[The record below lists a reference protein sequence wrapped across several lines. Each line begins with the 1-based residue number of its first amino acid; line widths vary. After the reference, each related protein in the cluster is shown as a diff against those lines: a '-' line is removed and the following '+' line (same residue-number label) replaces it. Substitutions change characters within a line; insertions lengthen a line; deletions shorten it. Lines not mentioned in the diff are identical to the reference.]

1 MYCNKCGN
9 KLEDDMLFCNKCG
22 NKAINISEEENIGN
36 KKKSSKV
43 FIIIV
48 IILFI
53 STGVYIGGL
62 KIKKILLSFYNNV
75 SMKQENGNMMMLL
88 RDGSKKDISISEK
101 DLKEKVNSLMY
112 LISRYY
118 SKAKINQVNE
128 IKIIYNYN
136 ENIIEY
142 VYLSVNLDRYYKVK
156 NLDIPNNFVT
166 ASVEASL
173 SRNGVYTDKWKE
185 SNGDNSLIF
194 AVNNLSNNCGLLTEE
209 NNNVLVKIK
218 NELNNGRDRT
228 FYWNIKV
235 E

>member
-9 KLEDDMLFCNKCG
+9 KLEDDMAFCNKCG
-22 NKAINISEEENIGN
+22 NKVINISVVEKNGN
-36 KKKSSKV
+36 TKAVSKV

-48 IILFI
+48 IILSI
-53 STGVYIGGL
+53 STGVYLGGL

-75 SMKQENGNMMMLL
+75 STKQENGNMTMIL
-88 RDGSKKDISISEK
+88 RDGSKKDIYISEK

-112 LISRYY
+112 LISRHY
-118 SKAKINQVNE
+118 SKANINQVNE

-142 VYLSVNLDRYYKVK
+142 VYLSVNLDRYYRIK
-156 NLDIPNNFVT
+156 NFSVSNNFVI
-166 ASVEASL
+166 ASVGASL

-194 AVNNLSNNCGLLTEE
+194 DINNLSNNCGLLTEE
-209 NNNVLVKIK
+209 NNNILVKIK
-218 NELNNGRDRT
+218 NELNSGRDKT

>member
-9 KLEDDMLFCNKCG
+9 KLEDDMAFCNKCG
-22 NKAINISEEENIGN
+22 NKVINISVVEKNGN
-36 KKKSSKV
+36 TKAVSKV

-48 IILFI
+48 IILSI
-53 STGVYIGGL
+53 STGVYLGGL

-75 SMKQENGNMMMLL
+75 STKQENGNMTMIL
-88 RDGSKKDISISEK
+88 RDGSKKDIYISEK

-112 LISRYY
+112 LISRHY
-118 SKAKINQVNE
+118 SKANINQVNE

-142 VYLSVNLDRYYKVK
+142 VYLSVNLDRYYRIK
-156 NLDIPNNFVT
+156 NFSVSNNFVI
-166 ASVEASL
+166 ASVGASL

-194 AVNNLSNNCGLLTEE
+194 DINNLSNNCGLLTEE
-209 NNNVLVKIK
+209 NNNILVKIK